1 MLSRIIP
8 FATVG
13 NEIPV
18 RFLANLFFKLN
29 TEKQIV
35 SESKCC

>member
-1 MLSRIIP
+1 MLRRIIP
-8 FATVG
+8 FTTGGAFL
-13 NEIPV
+13 V
-18 RFLANLFFKLN
+18 RFLANLLFKPN